1 MCRLTL
7 FVCSEEFS
15 YPHPSGSFLFSQPA
29 VVDQWCQSIPFGDL
43 PLTPPDTVS
52 DCASSD
58 CPDMPHHGWSRTLSP
73 EEAWT
78 TEHAPSDHSTYIQ
91 PYGHYVQPYPNGVP
105 VTCQHAG
112 TSDVTT
118 PWLTVPQGPVDMGL
132 SPVLSQES
140 QSSHTLNSL
149 ADPDVSVLPPS
160 LDLSFATEPVWG
172 TSSSNDVVG
181 QYQGHHVQQAPFY
194 GSMPGGYFVPT
205 PMQNTWTTAT
215 DHRWTAPQ
223 PLPSYPYQPVYGSFV
238 PHVVYPG
245 HGLPYQAVQHRPL
258 LPRTESTSVPSQP
271 VYGPQRVLR
280 PQMPSSHAS
289 QSTVRPVST
298 LPGRIPHVPAQP
310 PFRPQM
316 QTPVDVSSS
325 QSVPP
330 GHSFDMRTTSAPPG
344 HVGTSQ
350 ARSVP
355 RQDVVTQPRPVGP
368 AGYWSEPAEDWSS
381 FVRFDQTDQQPVS
394 PRSTRMQSDMPV
406 HAPSSIAPIGYGKPL
421 AAKPE
426 PASSIIEPAI
436 PPTGPVDAPTMEGD
450 EGRHRT
456 HPLYNEGPHTDGLYH
471 CPFKTDPSCQHR
483 PTKLKCNYDKF
494 VDSHLKP
501 FRCKIE
507 ACSKQ
512 EFSSTACL
520 LRHEREAHGMHGH
533 GDRPHLCWYADCE
546 RSFPGHGFPRRY
558 NLFDHMK
565 RVHDY
570 PGEVKTLPELPAP
583 ETASQSQRR
592 TGRKRK
598 ASGSLPC
605 EPALQRVRPEPTA
618 AFQPTQGSH
627 PLAMP
632 RPDCFQPAGNPMVQ
646 YPVPSPQPQRRED
659 EHKHQL
665 YSQWANQREVIARQM
680 DFVQSPDDEAN
691 LQQLSQ
697 NIDELR
703 RLSQEARRG

>member
-1 MCRLTL
+1 
-7 FVCSEEFS
+7 
-15 YPHPSGSFLFSQPA
+15 
-29 VVDQWCQSIPFGDL
+29 
-43 PLTPPDTVS
+43 
-52 DCASSD
+52 
-58 CPDMPHHGWSRTLSP
+58 MPHHGWSRTLSP

-91 PYGHYVQPYPNGVP
+91 PNGHYVQPYSNGVS

-118 PWLTVPQGPVDMGL
+118 PWLTAHQGPVDMGL

-160 LDLSFATEPVWG
+160 LDLSFATEP
-172 TSSSNDVVG
+172 
-181 QYQGHHVQQAPFY
+181 
-194 GSMPGGYFVPT
+194 
-205 PMQNTWTTAT
+205 
-215 DHRWTAPQ
+215 
-223 PLPSYPYQPVYGSFV
+223 
-238 PHVVYPG
+238 
-245 HGLPYQAVQHRPL
+245 
-258 LPRTESTSVPSQP
+258 
-271 VYGPQRVLR
+271 
-280 PQMPSSHAS
+280 MPSSHAS

-298 LPGRIPHVPAQP
+298 LPGRILHVPAQP

-325 QSVPP
+325 QSVPF
-330 GHSFDMRTTSAPPG
+330 GHSVDMRTTSAPPG

-355 RQDVVTQPRPVGP
+355 LQDVVTQARPVGP

-381 FVRFDQTDQQPVS
+381 FVRFDQTEQQPVS

-406 HAPSSIAPIGYGKPL
+406 HAPCSVAPIGYGKPL

-426 PASSIIEPAI
+426 PAPSIIEPAI
-436 PPTGPVDAPTMEGD
+436 PPTGPVDPPTMEGD

-456 HPLYNEGPHTDGLYH
+456 HHLYSEGPHTDGLYH

-598 ASGSLPC
+598 ASESLPG
-605 EPALQRVRPEPTA
+605 EPVLQRARPEPA
-618 AFQPTQGSH
+618 DAFQPAQESRL
-627 PLAMP
+627 LAMP
-632 RPDCFQPAGNPMVQ
+632 RTEYFQPAAGMGNSMVQ

>member
-1 MCRLTL
+1 
-7 FVCSEEFS
+7 
-15 YPHPSGSFLFSQPA
+15 
-29 VVDQWCQSIPFGDL
+29 
-43 PLTPPDTVS
+43 
-52 DCASSD
+52 
-58 CPDMPHHGWSRTLSP
+58 MPHHGWSRTLSP

-91 PYGHYVQPYPNGVP
+91 PYGHYVQPYSNGVP

-118 PWLTVPQGPVDMGL
+118 PWLTAPQGPVDMGL

-149 ADPDVSVLPPS
+149 TDPDVSVLPPS
-160 LDLSFATEPVWG
+160 LDLSFATEPVWD

-205 PMQNTWTTAT
+205 PMPNTWTPAT
-215 DHRWTAPQ
+215 DHRLTARQ

-245 HGLPYQAVQHRPL
+245 HGLPYQAVQHRTL

-310 PFRPQM
+310 LFRPQM

-330 GHSFDMRTTSAPPG
+330 GHSVDMRTTSAPPG
-344 HVGTSQ
+344 HVGTTQ

-355 RQDVVTQPRPVGP
+355 RQDVVTQLRPVGP

-381 FVRFDQTDQQPVS
+381 FVRFDQTEQQPVS
-394 PRSTRMQSDMPV
+394 PRSTR
-406 HAPSSIAPIGYGKPL
+406 L
-421 AAKPE
+421 AAVVSPLSLSKPE
-426 PASSIIEPAI
+426 PASIVIEPAV

-598 ASGSLPC
+598 ASESLPG
-605 EPALQRVRPEPTA
+605 EPVLQRARLESAA
-618 AFQPTQGSH
+618 AFQPAQESH
-627 PLAMP
+627 SLAMP
-632 RPDCFQPAGNPMVQ
+632 RADYFQPAAGMGNPTVQ
-646 YPVPSPQPQRRED
+646 YPEPRPQPQRRED